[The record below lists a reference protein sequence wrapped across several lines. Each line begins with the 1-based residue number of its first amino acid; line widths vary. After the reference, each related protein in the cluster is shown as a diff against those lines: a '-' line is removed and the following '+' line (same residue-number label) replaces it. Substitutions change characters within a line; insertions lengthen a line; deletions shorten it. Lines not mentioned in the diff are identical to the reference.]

1 MRLRHKDMPIL
12 TIVLFLFFFAS
23 AGTSYGPESLCLS
36 VCVRHKWVFY
46 RIDWTDQA
54 SFGTEV
60 SFDLSYTV
68 LQGNSG
74 TSKVTVS
81 GTSLWNFAPNPGL

>member
-1 MRLRHKDMPIL
+1 MPIL
-12 TIVLFLFFFAS
+12 TIVLFLFFFTS
-23 AGTSYGPESLCLS
+23 AGTSYGPES

-46 RIDWTDQA
+46 QIDWTDRA
-54 SFGTEV
+54 SFGMEV

-81 GTSLWNFAPNPGL
+81 GTSLWNFAPNSGL